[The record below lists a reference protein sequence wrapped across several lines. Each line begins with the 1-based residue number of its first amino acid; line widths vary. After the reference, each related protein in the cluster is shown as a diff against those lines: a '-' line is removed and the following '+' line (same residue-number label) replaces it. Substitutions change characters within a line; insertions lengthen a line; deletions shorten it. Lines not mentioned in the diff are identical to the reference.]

1 MQHAK
6 TAALWTELT
15 LEDRRERRRLR
26 RKYKDNILRAAKM
39 HVDRP
44 KIEKESPNPPH
55 GLKPLAENNANTL
68 KLHCLSPVRLLESSL
83 WSFCC
88 VGVFRCLLP
97 APIGRAI

>member
-1 MQHAK
+1 MLQ
-6 TAALWTELT
+6 E
-15 LEDRRERRRLR
+15 RRERKQLR
-26 RKYKDNILRAAKM
+26 REKQKDNILRAAKI
-39 HVDRP
+39 HVDRL
-44 KIEKESPNPPH
+44 KIEKESPNPHH

-88 VGVFRCLLP
+88 VGVFRCLHP